1 MNFSHS
7 VEQAL
12 AENIGPGGISASA
25 YKTALADIEPA
36 LVRLRG
42 EAWDASLALLGLPG
56 QTMDIAGIEEIAL
69 KINLSGATN
78 VVILGTGGSS
88 LGGQALA
95 QLAWHAVSGVSAFNA
110 APRLHFMDNLDPAT
124 FDELLKR
131 LPLPTTHFI
140 AISKS
145 GSTGETLMQTMAALQ
160 AVREAGLESQISTH
174 FFGISETLLPGKT
187 NALRSLL
194 EPFNVQFLPHD
205 PGVGG
210 RFSVLTNVGLLP
222 AALIGLNIRAIR
234 AGAADLLQ
242 TVVKANDNPIAPVI
256 GAALNL
262 AAMREGKNIS
272 VMMAYGDRFE
282 RLTRWWVQLWAESIG
297 KDGKG
302 SQPVGA
308 LGPVDQHSQ
317 QQLYLAGPSD
327 RLFTIITQD
336 SQGLGPKMPQD
347 LAEQCSE
354 AGFAGRTMGDL
365 VAAQGLA
372 MIDTFVR
379 NGRPVRQIHLER
391 LGERS
396 LGSLLMHF
404 MLETILTG
412 YALDVDPFDQP
423 AVEEAKILAKAYL
436 AEGKGA

>member
-12 AENIGPGGISASA
+12 AENIGTGGISASA
-25 YKTALADIEPA
+25 YKTVLADIELA

-42 EAWDASLALLGLPG
+42 EAWDASLTLLGLPR
-56 QTMDIAGIEEIAL
+56 QTIDIAGIEEIAL
-69 KINLSGATN
+69 KINLSGATD

-110 APRLHFMDNLDPAT
+110 APRLHFMDNLDPVT

-174 FFGISETLLPGKT
+174 FFGISETLRPGKT

-222 AALIGLNIRAIR
+222 AALMRLNIRAVR

-242 TVVKANDNPIAPVI
+242 TVVKPNDNPMAPVI

-317 QQLYLAGPSD
+317 QQLYLAGPPD

-347 LAEQCSE
+347 LAEHCGE

-379 NGRPVRQIHLER
+379 NGRPVRHIHLEK

-412 YALDVDPFDQP
+412 YALGVDPYDQP

-436 AEGKGA
+436 AGGKGA